1 MQADVKPQPDG
12 SITSSSPSS
21 PSSPSSLSSR
31 STGVNP

>member
-21 PSSPSSLSSR
+21 PSSLSSR